1 MKIYIIRHAE
11 TEYNNKGIIQGS
23 EVDSDINSTGEKQ
36 SLSFFNFYKDYP
48 EFPNNEH
55 VEALFEELESIGVV
69 ESEQFEDSK
78 GFALKDSKG
87 YAALALMHS
96 LYNIEKKQ
104 NEGDDNE

>member
-1 MKIYIIRHAE
+1 M
-11 TEYNNKGIIQGS
+11 S
-23 EVDSDINSTGEKQ
+23 
-36 SLSFFNFYKDYP
+36 NFYKDYP

-69 ESEQFEDSK
+69 ESEQFDDSK

-96 LYNIEKKQ
+96 LYHIEKQQ

>member
-1 MKIYIIRHAE
+1 M
-11 TEYNNKGIIQGS
+11 
-23 EVDSDINSTGEKQ
+23 SDAASKNAGRKSM
-36 SLSFFNFYKDYP
+36 SNFYKDYP

-96 LYNIEKKQ
+96 LYHIENSRTKEMTMNKEPLTKKRC
-104 NEGDDNE
+104 